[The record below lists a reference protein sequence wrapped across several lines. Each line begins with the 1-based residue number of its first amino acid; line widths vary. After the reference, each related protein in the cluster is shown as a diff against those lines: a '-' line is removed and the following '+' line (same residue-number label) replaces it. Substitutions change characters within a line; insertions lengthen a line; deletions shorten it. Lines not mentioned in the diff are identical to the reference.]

1 MYIIIVKLKF
11 LIQFSIKMYIY
22 KKMYIIYLKYH
33 CKKLSQI
40 SNNNIIFCFK

>member
-22 KKMYIIYLKYH
+22 KKMYIYLKYH

-40 SNNNIIFCFK
+40 SNNNIIVCFK